1 MKKIAL
7 LGCVFALHGC
17 TQLNSL
23 AVEEGDNAMA
33 CVKGSSSATGGIF
46 GGAVSGITVEL
57 PSTVDTSG
65 WTADDWKSLAEV
77 CD

>member
-1 MKKIAL
+1 
-7 LGCVFALHGC
+7 
-17 TQLNSL
+17 
-23 AVEEGDNAMA
+23 MA

-57 PSTVDTSG
+57 PGTVDTTD

>member
-1 MKKIAL
+1 MKK
-7 LGCVFALHGC
+7 FALFCCIFALTGC

-33 CVKGSSSATGGIF
+33 CVKGNSSATGGIF

-57 PSTVDTSG
+57 PGTVDTTD